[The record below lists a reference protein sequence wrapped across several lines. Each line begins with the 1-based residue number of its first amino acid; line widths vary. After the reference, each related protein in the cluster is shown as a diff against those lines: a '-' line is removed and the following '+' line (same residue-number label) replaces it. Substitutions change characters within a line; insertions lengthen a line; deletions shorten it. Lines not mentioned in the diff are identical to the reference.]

1 MSYKRFF
8 FILILLKTP
17 QVFSQVNYYEKGH
30 KALYW
35 GISIGANTSNF
46 NVHRAPLTSANDS
59 ITDVYSTSGPGFN
72 LGLIG
77 NWQFNKYFDLRIVP
91 SMVFGEKNIVYKTEN
106 MEITRNI
113 NTTYI
118 TFPLLLRVKSEAI
131 NDLRLFVIGG
141 VKYDLNISPQVR
153 PKNDVDRI
161 PLLKSGLSLE
171 YGIGIQ
177 YFFPYFIFS
186 PEIKFSH
193 SIKNMLS
200 PDQSPLNGSTLNGLF
215 PRSFTISLNFEG

>member
-1 MSYKRFF
+1 MKIY
-8 FILILLKTP
+8 IVLTLIVSTLQLKG
-17 QVFSQVNYYEKGH
+17 QVNYFEKGH

-35 GISIGANTSNF
+35 GISIGGNTSNF
-46 NVHRAPLTSANDS
+46 NIDRQPLSSLNDS
-59 ITDVYSTSGPGFN
+59 IISAYSTSGPGFN

-77 NWQFNKYFDLRIVP
+77 NWQFNKYFDLRMIP
-91 SMVFGEKNIVYKTEN
+91 SMVFGEKKIIYTTEN
-106 MEITRNI
+106 SEIERVV

-118 TFPLLLRVKSEAI
+118 SFPLLLRIKSEPI
-131 NDLRLFVIGG
+131 NDLRIFVIGG
-141 VKYDLNISPQVR
+141 MKYDLNISPQVR
-153 PKNDVDRI
+153 PKTEIDKI
-161 PLLKSGLSLE
+161 ALLKSGLSME

-193 SIKNMLS
+193 SLNNMLS
-200 PDQSPLNGSTLNGLF
+200 PDQSPLNKSTLNGLF